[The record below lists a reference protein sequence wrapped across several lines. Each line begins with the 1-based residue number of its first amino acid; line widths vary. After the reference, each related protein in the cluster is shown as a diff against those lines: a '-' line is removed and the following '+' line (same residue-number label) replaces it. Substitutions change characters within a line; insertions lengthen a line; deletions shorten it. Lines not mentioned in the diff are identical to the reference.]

1 MLYDYLDSQ
10 EVKMKQVGLAEAKAR
25 LSELVAD
32 VESGSTIEIS
42 KRGKVV
48 AMIVPVQRPTKKIDI
63 ERLRRHQQSL
73 TSPVQNTDTELA
85 QWKDENRY

>member
-1 MLYDYLDSQ
+1 
-10 EVKMKQVGLAEAKAR
+10 MKQVGLAEAKAR

-32 VESGSTIEIS
+32 VEGGASIEIS

-63 ERLRRHQQSL
+63 ERLRRHQARF
-73 TSPVQNTDTELA
+73 TSPPQPTEESIRD
-85 QWKDENRY
+85 WKDDDRH